1 MWQDDDHSYKHDDV
15 FVLDVITRDDANVS
29 DNVSTACGVN
39 NVFRILIYSKTTDF
53 QTYF

>member
-1 MWQDDDHSYKHDDV
+1 MWQDDDHLYMHDDV
-15 FVLDVITRDDANVS
+15 FVLDVIARDDAVS

-53 QTYF
+53 QTCF